1 MLIHNENPADIEGIR
16 TVNQQAFGQPQESR
30 LVDALR
36 ANGGILLSLV
46 AAADEH
52 IVGHILYSP
61 VALEKDGAAVIGAGL
76 GPAAVLPAYQRRGI
90 GGRLVE
96 TGNHRLRSNGC
107 PFVVVLGHPEYYP
120 RFGFVPASRHGVRCE
135 WDVPD
140 EAFLILVMDRTV
152 MPATGGFARYRSEF
166 NAVV

>member
-1 MLIHNENPADIEGIR
+1 MLIRDENPADIEGIR

-30 LVDALR
+30 LVDGLR

-46 AAADEH
+46 AAADAH

-61 VALEKDGAAVIGAGL
+61 VALENDGATVIGAGL
-76 GPAAVLPAYQRRGI
+76 GPVAVLPAYQRRGI
-90 GGRLVE
+90 GARLIE

-107 PFVVVLGHPEYYP
+107 PFVVLLGHPEYYP
-120 RFGFVPASRHGVRCE
+120 RFGFVPASRHGVHCE

-152 MPATGGFARYRSEF
+152 MPATGGLARYRQEF
-166 NAVV
+166 RAVV